1 MSEITKAEIRQ
12 RLGNITQLQELLF
25 GEQIK
30 EYEHKLEQYDQ
41 RINQLEF
48 NHQEFKTAI
57 EKQLKELENR
67 LISKIDST
75 TNAWE
80 KKIQYFSIA
89 AQKEQSKTRQELD
102 TLTQHS
108 YRNADF
114 LQNSINAYNNSL
126 KSEIIQSKSEF
137 EQTLHLFK
145 QQILEKLELNL
156 AKLSSAKISRSDLAE
171 VLFDI
176 CVQLKDTEANSKI
189 IEGKENKQLEEALE
203 TSAHDEVILEPN

>member
-30 EYEHKLEQYDQ
+30 EYEHKLEQYEQ

-57 EKQLKELENR
+57 EKQIKELENK
-67 LISKIDST
+67 LISQIDST
-75 TNAWE
+75 TTAWE
-80 KKIQYFSIA
+80 KKIQYFYNA
-89 AQKEQSKTRQELD
+89 AQREQSKTKQELN

-108 YRNADF
+108 YRNTDL
-114 LQNSINAYNNSL
+114 LQDSMNAYNNSL
-126 KSEIIQSKSEF
+126 KSEIIQSKSEI
-137 EQTLHLFK
+137 EQTLRLFK
-145 QQILEKLELNL
+145 QQILEKLELDL
-156 AKLSSAKISRSDLAE
+156 FKLSSAKVSRSDLAE

-176 CVQLKDTEANSKI
+176 CVQLKETEASSKI
-189 IEGKENKQLEEALE
+189 IEGKENKQLEEASE
-203 TSAHDEVILEPN
+203 TSVQDRVILETN

>member
-12 RLGNITQLQELLF
+12 RLGNISQLQELLF

-30 EYEHKLEQYDQ
+30 EYEHKLEQYEQ

-57 EKQLKELENR
+57 EKQIKELENK
-67 LISKIDST
+67 LISQIDST

-80 KKIQYFSIA
+80 KKIQYFYNA
-89 AQKEQSKTRQELD
+89 AQREQSKTKQELN

-108 YRNADF
+108 YRNADL
-114 LQNSINAYNNSL
+114 LQDSINAYNNSL
-126 KSEIIQSKSEF
+126 KSEIIQSKSEI
-137 EQTLHLFK
+137 EQTLRLFK
-145 QQILEKLELNL
+145 QQILEKIKLDLF
-156 AKLSSAKISRSDLAE
+156 KLSSAKVSRSDLAE

-176 CVQLKDTEANSKI
+176 CVQLKETEASSKI
-189 IEGKENKQLEEALE
+189 IEGKENKQLEEASE
-203 TSAHDEVILEPN
+203 TSVQDRVILETN

>member
-30 EYEHKLEQYDQ
+30 EYEHKLEQYEQ

-57 EKQLKELENR
+57 EKQIKELENK
-67 LISKIDST
+67 LVSQIDST

-80 KKIQYFSIA
+80 KKIQYFYNA
-89 AQKEQSKTRQELD
+89 AQREQSKTKRELN

-108 YRNADF
+108 YRNADL
-114 LQNSINAYNNSL
+114 LQDSMNAHNNSL

-137 EQTLHLFK
+137 EQTLRLFK
-145 QQILEKLELNL
+145 QQILEKLELDFF
-156 AKLSSAKISRSDLAE
+156 KLSSAKVSRSDLAE

-176 CVQLKDTEANSKI
+176 CVQLKETEASSKI
-189 IEGKENKQLEEALE
+189 IEGKENKQLEEASE
-203 TSAHDEVILEPN
+203 TSVQDQAILEAN

>member
-48 NHQEFKTAI
+48 NHQEFKIAI
-57 EKQLKELENR
+57 EKELKELEIK
-67 LISKIDST
+67 LVSKIDST

-80 KKIQYFSIA
+80 KKIQYFYNA
-89 AQKEQSKTRQELD
+89 AQKEQNKTKQELD

-114 LQNSINAYNNSL
+114 LQNSIDTYNNSL

-137 EQTLHLFK
+137 EQTLRLFK
-145 QQILEKLELNL
+145 QQILEKLELDFS
-156 AKLSSAKISRSDLAE
+156 KLSSAKVSRSDLAE

-176 CVQLKDTEANSKI
+176 CVQLKETEANSKI
-189 IEGKENKQLEEALE
+189 IRGQENKQLEEASE
-203 TSAHDEVILEPN
+203 TSAHDEIILEAN